1 MEITN
6 IIIPILINVFNPLN
20 TAYIIKSI
28 INILTTFNL
37 NIQNNNVYSNLVL
50 QYGLNYLISKN

>member
-28 INILTTFNL
+28 INILTTFIIIFVIML
-37 NIQNNNVYSNLVL
+37 
-50 QYGLNYLISKN
+50 

>member
-6 IIIPILINVFNPLN
+6 IIIPIFNNVFNPLN

-28 INILTTFNL
+28 INILITFIIIFVIML
-37 NIQNNNVYSNLVL
+37 
-50 QYGLNYLISKN
+50 